1 MKSCRCPAY
10 KFPHRPLSGECTG
23 HALKQAIVEDGL
35 ACEARSCHYLK
46 YTVGEIIEF
55 GCTAEPNQCPEIQS
69 IIQQSRGKKAN
80 G

>member
-1 MKSCRCPAY
+1 M
-10 KFPHRPLSGECTG
+10 
-23 HALKQAIVEDGL
+23 KQAIVEDGL